1 MCNVPFLRILIVVR
15 QQETMNVSKYRY
27 EAGFFDHCFRKETVQ
42 PILIKI
48 IWILTVC
55 NPRNYYFCTYFLTNH
70 KRFFDMKKTV
80 LGILAGAVLTLS
92 MASCGEKLLTPEQ
105 VQAEI
110 TAGFDAGK
118 ATVDTEVNAKCEAEF
133 ETRVTEKVNML
144 DQAAQAAEAAP
155 ALSK

>member
-1 MCNVPFLRILIVVR
+1 
-15 QQETMNVSKYRY
+15 
-27 EAGFFDHCFRKETVQ
+27 
-42 PILIKI
+42 
-48 IWILTVC
+48 
-55 NPRNYYFCTYFLTNH
+55 
-70 KRFFDMKKTV
+70 MKKTV

-118 ATVDTEVNAKCEAEF
+118 AAVDTEVNAKCEAEF